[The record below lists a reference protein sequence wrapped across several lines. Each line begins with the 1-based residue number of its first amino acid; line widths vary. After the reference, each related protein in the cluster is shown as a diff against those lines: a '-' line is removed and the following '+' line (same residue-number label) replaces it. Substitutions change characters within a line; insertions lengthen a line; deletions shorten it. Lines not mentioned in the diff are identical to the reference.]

1 MVRVCAKRRIDVEV
15 KVGIQ
20 MAPREL
26 VVETD
31 FSALD
36 IEQALADALAD
47 DTVFKLKDTRG
58 NTVLVPAAKVAYVEL
73 GNAEPRRIGFGT

>member
-1 MVRVCAKRRIDVEV
+1 MEV

-31 FSALD
+31 ASAED
-36 IEQALADALAD
+36 IERALTDALID
-47 DTVFKLKDTRG
+47 GRVFVLKDSKGR
-58 NTVLVPAAKVAYVEL
+58 TVLIPAAKIAYVEL
-73 GNAEPRRIGFGT
+73 GVPEPRKIGFGAS

>member
-1 MVRVCAKRRIDVEV
+1 MEV

-26 VVETD
+26 TVET
-31 FSALD
+31 SMTAEE

-47 DTVFKLKDTRG
+47 GRVFALNDSNGK
-58 NTVLVPAAKVAYVEL
+58 TVLVPAGKIAYVEL
-73 GNAEPRRIGFGT
+73 SMAEQRPIGFGSR

>member
-1 MVRVCAKRRIDVEV
+1 MEV

-20 MAPREL
+20 MTPREL

-31 FSALD
+31 VSPSD

-47 DTVFKLKDTRG
+47 NRVFKLTDNRG
-58 NTVLVPAAKVAYVEL
+58 NTVLIPAGKVAYIEV
-73 GNAEPRRIGFGT
+73 GSAEPRRVGFGT

>member
-1 MVRVCAKRRIDVEV
+1 MEV

-31 FSALD
+31 FSATD

-73 GNAEPRRIGFGT
+73 GSAEPRRIGFGN

>member
-1 MVRVCAKRRIDVEV
+1 MEV

-31 FSALD
+31 ASAEE

-47 DTVFKLKDTRG
+47 GTLFVLNDSKGKTL
-58 NTVLVPAAKVAYVEL
+58 LVPSAKIAYVEL
-73 GNAEPRRIGFGT
+73 GTAEQRKIGFGAS

>member
-1 MVRVCAKRRIDVEV
+1 VEV

-36 IEQALADALAD
+36 IEQALANALAD

-73 GNAEPRRIGFGT
+73 GSVEPRRIGFGT